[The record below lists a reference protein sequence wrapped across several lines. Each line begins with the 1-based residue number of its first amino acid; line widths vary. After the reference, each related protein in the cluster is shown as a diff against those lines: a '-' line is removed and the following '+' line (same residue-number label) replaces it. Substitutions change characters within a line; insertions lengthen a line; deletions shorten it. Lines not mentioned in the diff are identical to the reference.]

1 MFGTARVQVE
11 ARPEAIV
18 VPTKAVQ
25 SRGNRYFVFVKTDE
39 SGFEARAVEVG
50 ITVDGVTELIHG
62 VQLGEQ
68 VASEG
73 SHVLKSEVVRRQNLG
88 GA

>member
-1 MFGTARVQVE
+1 MFGTARVRVE
-11 ARPEAIV
+11 ERPDAIV

-25 SRGNRYFVFVKTDE
+25 TAGGKHYVFVETDPLA
-39 SGFEARAVEVG
+39 FEPRVVDVG
-50 ITVDGVTELIHG
+50 IATDDVTELLHG
-62 VQLGEQ
+62 VQIGER

-73 SHVLKSEVVRRQNLG
+73 SHVLKSEVVRRQDG